1 MGRWDTGD
9 DARSPETTSERS
21 PHRTDTSRHDPDL
34 WITPLPDRIAFRSRN
49 DHGEGRHHSL
59 TLPAGRDR
67 EAVPDRG
74 RVYQLRGSEVDL
86 LERAAQYRVTF
97 TGDLKHDANHD
108 RFDDD
113 LRSLKEQGLIAE
125 RCVTHLRDRN
135 VADVVSVT
143 PAGKALLDHHR
154 DPDHDRGQRYYAGW
168 VKPAEVWH
176 DASLFRM
183 VREVESELARDGTT
197 VQRVLLDD
205 ELKSNAFR
213 ALHDAR
219 TRGDSESHA
228 HQIAADAYGLHVEGD
243 RFVFPDVRLEVED
256 RDGLLRTIDLEL
268 VTRDYHC
275 GHLSGKA
282 AAGFRMFGGR
292 GSSTR
297 GGTPNDPKHVG
308 KLVR

>member
-1 MGRWDTGD
+1 MGRWDLGD
-9 DARSPETTSERS
+9 DARLPETTSERS
-21 PHRTDTSRHDPDL
+21 PDRAETSRQDPEL
-34 WITPLPDRIAFRSRN
+34 RITPLPDRIAARSR
-49 DHGEGRHHSL
+49 DDQGEGREHSL
-59 TLPAGRDR
+59 TLPDER
-67 EAVPDRG
+67 EREVVPDRG
-74 RVYQLRGSEVDL
+74 RVYHLRGSEVDL

-97 TGDLKHDANHD
+97 TEDLKQDAHHD
-108 RFDDD
+108 RFDED

-125 RCVTHLRDRN
+125 RSVTHMRDGK

-143 PAGKALLDHHR
+143 REGKAPLDHHR
-154 DPDHDRGQRYYAGW
+154 DPDHDGGQKYYSGW
-168 VKPAEVWH
+168 VKPGEVWH

-183 VREVESELARDGTT
+183 VREVEAELAREGAS
-197 VQRVLLDD
+197 VQRVVLDD
-205 ELKSNAFR
+205 ELKANAFR
-213 ALHDAR
+213 ALHDAHA
-219 TRGDSESHA
+219 RGEGGRA
-228 HQIAADAYGLHVEGD
+228 HQIVADAYGLHVDGD

-256 RDGLLRTIDLEL
+256 RDGHLRTIDLEL
-268 VTRDYHC
+268 VTRDYHR